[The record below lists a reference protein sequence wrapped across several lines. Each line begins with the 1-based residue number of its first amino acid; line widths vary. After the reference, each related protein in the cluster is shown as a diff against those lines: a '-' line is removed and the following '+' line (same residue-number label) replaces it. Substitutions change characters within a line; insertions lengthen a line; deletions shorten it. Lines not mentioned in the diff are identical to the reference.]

1 MANRSETNRASRQP
15 WLLIAEDDDDIRAAL
30 TELFTRDG
38 YAVAAVSDGELLLQ
52 CLSSCEHHFWLPDA
66 IVTDHRMPM
75 CSSIDVIQRMNRRGW
90 RVPVILITAFG
101 AEVRE
106 LATALGARAVLDKP
120 FDPIELRT
128 EVMESIDWSRR
139 RLAATV

>member
-1 MANRSETNRASRQP
+1 M
-15 WLLIAEDDDDIRAAL
+15 IAEDDDDIRTAL

-38 YAVAAVSDGELLLQ
+38 FAVASVCDGELLLQ
-52 CLSSCEHHFWLPDA
+52 CLQSCEQHFWLPDA

-75 CSSIDVIQRMNRRGW
+75 YSSIDVIRRMNARGLK
-90 RVPVILITAFG
+90 VPVILITAFG

-120 FDPIELRT
+120 FDAAELRT
-128 EVMESIDWSRR
+128 EVICSIDWTHR
-139 RLAATV
+139 RLASTSEP